1 MTDAVTKT
9 RPGDRISF
17 LQRLAYGS
25 GAFANNLLA
34 GSIGAM
40 MVVLNIGLG
49 MDPVLVGLLGGLPR
63 FFDALTDPIVGYISD
78 RTRSRWGRRRP
89 YIFFGAIATAIA
101 FGMLWQLPEG
111 QSEMFYFWYFL
122 IGSFIFFLAY
132 TFFAT
137 PWVALGYELTPDYD
151 QRNLLMGTQNFIA
164 QMAYFIPPWLVFW
177 AQNENL
183 FDNMVQGTSVIA
195 WGISALVV
203 LFGIVP
209 AIFLRERMAD
219 VAARELEEAGA
230 DRRSFIDNVWDF
242 MKGFGSALSFIP
254 FLKLC
259 AATFLVFNGFI
270 MIAAFQF
277 YVVAYYVFAG
287 DIEAGAAHNGAV
299 DSVRIAFS
307 FVAVAVVAWM
317 ASKVGKRKMFGI
329 AIGIA
334 ALGYGLKWFLYDP
347 SAPWLLYFAA
357 PLMAFGLGGLFTLIP
372 SMVADVVDM
381 DELRS
386 HQRREG
392 MFGSIFWWVV
402 KLGQGVAIAM
412 GGYLLA
418 GTGFDEALGGNQAE
432 STLFWLRVW
441 DVVIP
446 VTFYLIAIWLV
457 TTLDIS
463 RESAAKVRAELEAR
477 RGKTDDAE
485 PAADTTN

>member
-1 MTDAVTKT
+1 MSETKT
-9 RPGDRISF
+9 ETRPEDRISLF
-17 LQRLAYGS
+17 HRLIYGS

-63 FFDALTDPIVGYISD
+63 FFDAITDPIVGYISD

-89 YIFFGAIATAIA
+89 FIFFGAIAAAISFA
-101 FGMLWQLPEG
+101 MLWQFPAG

-132 TFFAT
+132 TLFAT

-164 QMAYFIPPWLVFW
+164 QLAYFIPPWLVLW
-177 AQNENL
+177 AQNDM
-183 FDNMVQGTSVIA
+183 FDNMVEGTAVIA
-195 WGISALVV
+195 WVLAGLVAF
-203 LFGIVP
+203 FGILP
-209 AIFLRERMAD
+209 AIFLRERMAE
-219 VAARELEEAGA
+219 VAAKELEETQE
-230 DRRSFIDNVWDF
+230 DRKGIVGNVWDF
-242 MKGFGSALSFIP
+242 MKGFGSALSFVP

-259 AATFLVFNGFI
+259 GATFLVFNGFI

-287 DIEAGAAHNGAV
+287 DLEAGAAHNGAV

-307 FVAVAVVAWM
+307 FVAVAVVAWY
-317 ASKVGKRKMFGI
+317 ATKIGKRRMFGI
-329 AIGIA
+329 AIGLA
-334 ALGYGLKWFLYDP
+334 ALGYGLKWFLYNP
-347 SAPWLLYFAA
+347 EAPWLLYFAA
-357 PLMAFGLGGLFTLIP
+357 PLMAFGLGGLFTLMP

-381 DELRS
+381 DEVRS

-392 MFGSIFWWVV
+392 MFASIFWWVV
-402 KLGQGVAIAM
+402 KLGQGVAIAI
-412 GGYLLA
+412 GGFLLA
-418 GTGFDEALGGNQAE
+418 QTGFDQALGGAQSE
-432 STLFWLRVW
+432 DTLFWLRVY

-446 VTFYLIAIWLV
+446 VIFYSIAIWLV
-457 TTLDIS
+457 TTLEIS
-463 RESAAKVRAELEAR
+463 REKAAEVRQILEKR
-477 RGKTDDAE
+477 RGTTGEAVPAPAE
-485 PAADTTN
+485 

>member
-1 MTDAVTKT
+1 VTESTATT
-9 RPGDRISF
+9 RPEDRISIF
-17 LQRLAYGS
+17 HRLIYGS

-63 FFDALTDPIVGYISD
+63 FFDAITDPIVGYISD
-78 RTRSRWGRRRP
+78 RTRTKWGRRRP
-89 YIFFGAIATAIA
+89 FIFFGAIAAAISFA
-101 FGMLWQLPEG
+101 MLWQFPAG

-132 TFFAT
+132 TLFAT

-164 QMAYFIPPWLVFW
+164 QMAYFIPPWLVLW
-177 AQNENL
+177 AQNDM
-183 FDNMVQGTSVIA
+183 FDNMVQGTAVIA
-195 WGISALVV
+195 WVLAGLVAF
-203 LFGIVP
+203 FGILP
-209 AIFLRERMAD
+209 AIFLRERMAE
-219 VAARELEEAGA
+219 VAAKELDQTKDERQG
-230 DRRSFIDNVWDF
+230 IIGNVWDF
-242 MKGFGSALSFIP
+242 MKGFGTALSFVP

-287 DIEAGAAHNGAV
+287 DLEAGAAHNGAV
-299 DSVRIAFS
+299 DSLRILFS
-307 FVAVAVVAWM
+307 FVAVAAVAWF
-317 ASKVGKRKMFGI
+317 ATRIGKRKMFGI
-329 AIGIA
+329 AIGLA
-334 ALGYGLKWFLYDP
+334 ALGYGMKWFLYNP
-347 SAPWLLYFAA
+347 EAPWLLYFAA
-357 PLMAFGLGGLFTLIP
+357 PLMAFGLGGLFTLMP

-381 DELRS
+381 DEVRS

-392 MFGSIFWWVV
+392 MFASIFWWVV
-402 KLGQGVAIAM
+402 KLGQGMATAM
-412 GGYLLA
+412 GGFLLA
-418 GTGFDEALGGNQAE
+418 GTGFDQALGGDQAE

-441 DVVIP
+441 DVTIP
-446 VTFYLIAIWLV
+446 VVFYLVAIWLV

-463 RESAAKVRAELEAR
+463 REKAAEVRKILEAR
-477 RGKTDDAE
+477 RGTTA
-485 PAADTTN
+485 AADSTSNN

>member
-1 MTDAVTKT
+1 MTESTATT
-9 RPGDRISF
+9 RPEDRISIF
-17 LQRLAYGS
+17 HRLIYGS

-63 FFDALTDPIVGYISD
+63 FFDAITDPIVGYISD
-78 RTRSRWGRRRP
+78 RTRTKWGRRRP
-89 YIFFGAIATAIA
+89 FIFFGAIAAAISFA
-101 FGMLWQLPEG
+101 MLWQFPAG

-132 TFFAT
+132 TLFAT

-164 QMAYFIPPWLVFW
+164 QMAYFIPPWLVLW
-177 AQNENL
+177 AQNDM
-183 FDNMVQGTSVIA
+183 FDNMVEGTAVIA
-195 WGISALVV
+195 WVLAGLVAF
-203 LFGIVP
+203 FGILP
-209 AIFLRERMAD
+209 AIFLRERMAE
-219 VAARELEEAGA
+219 VAAKELDQTKDERQG
-230 DRRSFIDNVWDF
+230 IIGNVWDF
-242 MKGFGSALSFIP
+242 MKGFGTALSFVP

-287 DIEAGAAHNGAV
+287 DLEAGAAHNGAV
-299 DSVRIAFS
+299 DSLRILFS
-307 FVAVAVVAWM
+307 FVAVAAVAWF
-317 ASKVGKRKMFGI
+317 ATRIGKRKMFGI
-329 AIGIA
+329 AIGLA
-334 ALGYGLKWFLYDP
+334 ALGYGMKWFLYNP
-347 SAPWLLYFAA
+347 EAPWLLYFAA
-357 PLMAFGLGGLFTLIP
+357 PLMAFGLGGLFTLMP

-381 DELRS
+381 DEVRS

-392 MFGSIFWWVV
+392 MFASIFWWVV
-402 KLGQGVAIAM
+402 KLGQGMATAM
-412 GGYLLA
+412 GGFLLA
-418 GTGFDEALGGNQAE
+418 GTGFDQALGGDQAE

-441 DVVIP
+441 DVMIP
-446 VTFYLIAIWLV
+446 VVFYLVAIWLV

-463 RESAAKVRAELEAR
+463 REKAAEVRKILEAR
-477 RGKTDDAE
+477 RGTTA
-485 PAADTTN
+485 AADSTSNN

>member
-1 MTDAVTKT
+1 MTEAVAKT
-9 RPGDRISF
+9 RPEDRVSF
-17 LQRLAYGS
+17 LHRLIYGS

-63 FFDALTDPIVGYISD
+63 FFDAITDPIVGYISD
-78 RTRSRWGRRRP
+78 RTRTRWGRRRP
-89 YIFFGAIATAIA
+89 FIFFGAIAAAISFA
-101 FGMLWQLPEG
+101 MLWQFPAG

-132 TFFAT
+132 TLFAT

-164 QMAYFIPPWLVFW
+164 QMAYFIPPWLVLW
-177 AQNENL
+177 AQNDM
-183 FDNMVQGTSVIA
+183 FDNMVQGTAVIA
-195 WGISALVV
+195 WVLAGLVAFFGV
-203 LFGIVP
+203 LP

-219 VAARELEEAGA
+219 VAAKELEETKE
-230 DRRSFIDNVWDF
+230 DRQGIIGNVWDF
-242 MKGFGSALSFIP
+242 MKGFGSALSFVP

-259 AATFLVFNGFI
+259 GATFLVFNGFI

-299 DSVRIAFS
+299 DSLRILFS
-307 FVAVAVVAWM
+307 FVAVAVVAWF
-317 ASKVGKRKMFGI
+317 ATRIGKRRMFGI
-329 AIGIA
+329 AIGLA
-334 ALGYGLKWFLYDP
+334 ALGYGLKWFLYNP
-347 SAPWLLYFAA
+347 EAPWLLYFAA
-357 PLMAFGLGGLFTLIP
+357 PLMAFGLGGLFTLMP

-381 DELRS
+381 DEVRS

-392 MFGSIFWWVV
+392 MFASIFWWVV
-402 KLGQGVAIAM
+402 KLGQGAATAM
-412 GGYLLA
+412 GGFLLA
-418 GTGFDEALGGNQAE
+418 HTGFDQALGGGQAE
-432 STLFWLRVW
+432 STLFWLRVY
-441 DVVIP
+441 DVAIP
-446 VTFYLIAIWLV
+446 VVFYLVAIWLV

-463 RESAAKVRAELEAR
+463 REKAAEVRKILEERRGTTGTSAAPAE
-477 RGKTDDAE
+477 
-485 PAADTTN
+485 

>member
-1 MTDAVTKT
+1 MTESTATT
-9 RPGDRISF
+9 RPEDRISIF
-17 LQRLAYGS
+17 HRLIYGS

-63 FFDALTDPIVGYISD
+63 FFDAITDPIVGYISD
-78 RTRSRWGRRRP
+78 RTRTKWGRRRP
-89 YIFFGAIATAIA
+89 FIFFGAIAAAISFA
-101 FGMLWQLPEG
+101 MLWQFPAG

-132 TFFAT
+132 TLFAT

-164 QMAYFIPPWLVFW
+164 QMAYFIPPWLVLW
-177 AQNENL
+177 AQNDM
-183 FDNMVQGTSVIA
+183 FDNMVQGTAVIA
-195 WGISALVV
+195 WVLAGLVAF
-203 LFGIVP
+203 FGILP
-209 AIFLRERMAD
+209 AIFLRERMAE
-219 VAARELEEAGA
+219 VAAKELDQTKDERQG
-230 DRRSFIDNVWDF
+230 IIGNVWDF
-242 MKGFGSALSFIP
+242 MKGFGSALSFVP

-287 DIEAGAAHNGAV
+287 DLEAGAAHNGAV
-299 DSVRIAFS
+299 DSLRILFS
-307 FVAVAVVAWM
+307 FVAVAAVAWF
-317 ASKVGKRKMFGI
+317 ATRIGKRKMFGI
-329 AIGIA
+329 AIGLA
-334 ALGYGLKWFLYDP
+334 ALGYGMKWFLYNP
-347 SAPWLLYFAA
+347 EAPWLLYFAA
-357 PLMAFGLGGLFTLIP
+357 PLMAFGLGGLFTLMP

-381 DELRS
+381 DEVRS

-392 MFGSIFWWVV
+392 MFASIFWWVV
-402 KLGQGVAIAM
+402 KLGQGMATAM
-412 GGYLLA
+412 GGFLLA
-418 GTGFDEALGGNQAE
+418 GTGFDQALGGDQAE

-441 DVVIP
+441 DVTIP
-446 VTFYLIAIWLV
+446 VVFYLVAIWLV

-463 RESAAKVRAELEAR
+463 REKAAEVRKILEAR
-477 RGKTDDAE
+477 RGTTA
-485 PAADTTN
+485 AADSTSNN

>member
-1 MTDAVTKT
+1 MTESTATT
-9 RPGDRISF
+9 RPEDRISIF
-17 LQRLAYGS
+17 HRLIYGS

-63 FFDALTDPIVGYISD
+63 FFDAITDPIVGYISD
-78 RTRSRWGRRRP
+78 RTRTKWGRRRP
-89 YIFFGAIATAIA
+89 FIFFGAIAAAISFA
-101 FGMLWQLPEG
+101 MLWQFPAG

-132 TFFAT
+132 TLFAT

-164 QMAYFIPPWLVFW
+164 QMAYFIPPWLVLW
-177 AQNENL
+177 AQNDM
-183 FDNMVQGTSVIA
+183 FDNMVQGTAVIA
-195 WGISALVV
+195 WVLAGLVAF
-203 LFGIVP
+203 FGILP
-209 AIFLRERMAD
+209 AIFLRERMAE
-219 VAARELEEAGA
+219 VAAKELDQTKDERQG
-230 DRRSFIDNVWDF
+230 IIGNVWDF
-242 MKGFGSALSFIP
+242 MKGFGTALSFVP

-287 DIEAGAAHNGAV
+287 DLEAGAAHNGAV
-299 DSVRIAFS
+299 DSLRILFS
-307 FVAVAVVAWM
+307 FVAVAAVAWF
-317 ASKVGKRKMFGI
+317 ATRIGKRKMFGI
-329 AIGIA
+329 AIGLA
-334 ALGYGLKWFLYDP
+334 ALGYGMKWLLYNP
-347 SAPWLLYFAA
+347 EAPWLLYFAA
-357 PLMAFGLGGLFTLIP
+357 PLMAFGLGGLFTLMP

-381 DELRS
+381 DEVRS

-392 MFGSIFWWVV
+392 MFASIFWWVV
-402 KLGQGVAIAM
+402 KLGQGMATAM
-412 GGYLLA
+412 GGFLLA
-418 GTGFDEALGGNQAE
+418 GTGFDQALGGDQAE

-441 DVVIP
+441 DVTIP
-446 VTFYLIAIWLV
+446 VVFYLVAIWLV

-463 RESAAKVRAELEAR
+463 REKAAEVRKILEAR
-477 RGKTDDAE
+477 RGTTA
-485 PAADTTN
+485 AADSTSNN